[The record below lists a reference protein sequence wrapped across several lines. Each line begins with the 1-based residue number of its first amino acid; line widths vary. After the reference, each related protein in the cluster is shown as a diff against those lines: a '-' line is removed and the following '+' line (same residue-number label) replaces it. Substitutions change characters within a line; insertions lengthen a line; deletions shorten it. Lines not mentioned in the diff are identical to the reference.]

1 MFKEL
6 TISIVIVIAIV
17 VLNNVTQA
25 YTDKSVS
32 ETTKELE
39 ELRNDI
45 IKTEKEHNDIVSEL
59 NDIYDKWMEYH
70 EKLSYYIEHNELE
83 KAETQLTALK
93 GYVEMGEYNVAVSEL
108 DKTIFILKRIQ
119 DKYDFALDNIF

>member
-6 TISIVIVIAIV
+6 AVSIVIVIAIV
-17 VLNNVTQA
+17 VLNNVTQG

-32 ETTKELE
+32 ETTEKLE
-39 ELRNDI
+39 ELRDDI
-45 IKTEKEHNDIVSEL
+45 IKTEKEHDDIVSEL
-59 NDIYDKWMEYH
+59 NDIYDKWMGFH

-93 GYVEMGEYNVAVSEL
+93 GYIEMGEYNVAVSEL
-108 DKTIFILKRIQ
+108 DKTIFILNRIE
-119 DKYDFALDNIF
+119 DKYDFALDNVF

>member
-6 TISIVIVIAIV
+6 TISIIIVIAIV

-32 ETTKELE
+32 ETTKKLE
-39 ELRNDI
+39 ELRDDI
-45 IKTEKEHNDIVSEL
+45 IKIEKEHNDIVSEL

-93 GYVEMGEYNVAVSEL
+93 GYIEMGEYNVAVSEL

-119 DKYDFALDNIF
+119 DKYDFALDNVF

>member
-6 TISIVIVIAIV
+6 TISIIIVIAIV

-32 ETTKELE
+32 ETTKKLE
-39 ELRNDI
+39 ELRDDI
-45 IKTEKEHNDIVSEL
+45 IKIEKEHNDIVSEL

-83 KAETQLTALK
+83 KAETQLTSLK
-93 GYVEMGEYNVAVSEL
+93 GYIEMGEYNVAISEL

-119 DKYDFALDNIF
+119 DKYDFALDNVF

>member
-108 DKTIFILKRIQ
+108 DKTIFILKRIE
-119 DKYDFALDNIF
+119 DKYDFALDNVF